1 MWPGLLETL
10 KEPRPILLA
19 QRQRLSYS
27 AGPCDCALAA
37 LYGSTENLESLRF
50 RLPSRTAIRRS
61 RSTPRGPSPAVP
73 RRFLRF
79 LIDLCLDPLVDRRV
93 HCRLR
98 P

>member
-50 RLPSRTAIRRS
+50 RLPSRTAICGS

-73 RRFLRF
+73 KRF
-79 LIDLCLDPLVDRRV
+79 LIDIDLWLDSVVGRWVR
-93 HCRLR
+93 CRLR